1 VLSWIAE
8 PLHSILLILLVI
20 SLVYHSSLGLQVVI
34 EDYVHG
40 AVKVAVLVTVQLGH
54 VVLVVAG
61 IYAVV
66 VISFGTG
73 Q

>member
-1 VLSWIAE
+1 
-8 PLHSILLILLVI
+8 
-20 SLVYHSSLGLQVVI
+20 LQVVI